1 MSESTAE
8 NTVTTLSR
16 REKIAA
22 GILRVIGCGGL
33 LAFPAIL
40 MPLEAMT
47 AIHSRLGLGAVSA
60 APIVEYLAR
69 TTSMFYVV
77 AGIITLVI
85 SFDLHRYR
93 PLARLW
99 GWLAVAKGLAVL
111 VIDLDVG
118 LPVWWTAVEG
128 PSSILIGLLLLWL
141 LRTGTADE
149 PN

>member
-8 NTVTTLSR
+8 HGGDRLSR
-16 REKIAA
+16 REQVAA
-22 GILRVIGCGGL
+22 GILRVIGVGGL
-33 LAFPAIL
+33 LALPAIFL
-40 MPLEAMT
+40 PMEAMT
-47 AIHSRLGLGAVSA
+47 AIHTWLGLGTVSA
-60 APIVEYLAR
+60 DPVVEYLAR

-77 AGIITLVI
+77 AGIITLAI
-85 SFDLHRYR
+85 SFNLWRYR

-99 GWLAVAKGLAVL
+99 GWLAIVKGVAVL

-141 LRTGTADE
+141 LRTGATVE